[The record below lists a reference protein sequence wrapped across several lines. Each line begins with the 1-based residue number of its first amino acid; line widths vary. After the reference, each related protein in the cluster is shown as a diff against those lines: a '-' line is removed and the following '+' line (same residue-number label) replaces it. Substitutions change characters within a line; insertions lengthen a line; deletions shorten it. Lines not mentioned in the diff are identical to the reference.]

1 MFCKIKT
8 KRPRSAEVAFEE
20 ANRSIDPV
28 DGKNSGSVDDAF
40 LKRGKGDTRI
50 NRLRLCT
57 LERFMRE
64 YYSVPGSLSYGKSEI
79 GTKDRK

>member
-40 LKRGKGDTRI
+40 LKARETRGSID
-50 NRLRLCT
+50 CAYA

-64 YYSVPGSLSYGKSEI
+64 YYSVPGSLSWEKR
-79 GTKDRK
+79 DRNKR